1 MTYREFVYD
10 YAPDRY
16 FARLNDLL
24 ASSYVNILRGVR
36 AELSEQ
42 RILAVPVPTVR
53 NAIPA
58 SGTFPLVM
66 YSPGGGASLPDNGV
80 LAAYLA
86 SHGYIVGSLPQL
98 TSVDSR
104 LQRNYQTEVE
114 AHARDIEFA
123 VGALQSLPSLD
134 RRRLAVTGFSRG
146 GLVALRVAARN
157 PNVDAVVGLDPSYAY
172 ATSFERVTGSSAIDV
187 YAFRIPVLTLL
198 RDNSAA
204 GAAPWGFVLDSLRYA
219 DRYIARVRALE
230 HNDFAEIRSML
241 YPTLLGKGDLPAPL
255 AEGHLGYT
263 AIARYVLNF
272 LNGTLKGNSDGLE
285 FAARPSAENDMSS
298 GLVQMNVLQGAD
310 VPTRGDLVRL
320 VAADGYEEVASRIRE
335 AIRLYPDLV
344 VIRED
349 VLISAG
355 TDLHEQQEIDLAAEV
370 FQLALEIY
378 PQSGRAYEG
387 LANIYV
393 ARGETDRAVW
403 AYERLLEVLPADS
416 TLSAERKARYRREV
430 VLLLRLLKMTK

>member
-24 ASSYVNILRGVR
+24 ASRYVNILRGVR

-272 LNGTLKGNSDGLE
+272 LNGT
-285 FAARPSAENDMSS
+285 AARPSAENDMSP
-298 GLVQMNVLQGAD
+298 GLVRMNVLQGAD
-310 VPTRGDLVRL
+310 VPARGDLVHL
-320 VAADGYEEVASRIRE
+320 VAADGYQETASRIRE

-416 TLSAERKARYRREV
+416 TLSPERKARYRREV
-430 VLLLRLLKMTK
+430 ELLLRLLRMTK